1 MALVFSIVVHH
12 HNTEQA
18 GIELRNACMQG
29 NIAQALAVLD
39 RQPTSVE
46 SADAKNMTALHFAAK
61 NGHRE
66 VVMLLIDRKADL
78 SVVSKA
84 CVQLSQTPQRERER
98 ERARSEVPITQ
109 HESNPTHWYSSLT
122 HSIVCVILIACQRQ
136 PLQQ

>member
-1 MALVFSIVVHH
+1 MFVALVSSIVVHH

-98 ERARSEVPITQ
+98 ERDQKYRSHSMRATQ
-109 HESNPTHWYSSLT
+109 HIGTHLSLT
-122 HSIVCVILIACQRQ
+122 HSYV
-136 PLQQ
+136 

>member
-1 MALVFSIVVHH
+1 
-12 HNTEQA
+12 
-18 GIELRNACMQG
+18 MQG

-46 SADAKNMTALHFAAK
+46 SADANNMTALHFAAK

-98 ERARSEVPITQ
+98 ERERERSEVPITQ

-122 HSIVCVILIACQRQ
+122 HSLVCMSTTTTTTIGRTVWHWRQ
-136 PLQQ
+136 SNSNTDGQYTSTCTRND